1 MVMGGVA
8 LAAGALGVGI
18 ALKRRKTPEEKERQ
32 RRLLINARGR
42 ITEGSLVQQL
52 EQGGRRLLCFQ
63 YSVAQV
69 TYNAAQDI
77 TTLSHAVHL
86 EGVCDGMPARV
97 KYDPQNPSNSIV
109 ICENW
114 SGLE

>member
-18 ALKRRKTPEEKERQ
+18 ALKRRKTPEEKERA
-32 RRLLINARGR
+32 RRLKINARGR
-42 ITEGSLVQQL
+42 ITDGSLVQQV
-52 EQGGRRLLCFQ
+52 EQEGRRLLCFQ

-77 TTLSHAVHL
+77 TTLSHVIRL
-86 EGVCDGMPARV
+86 EGICDGLPARV

-109 ICENW
+109 ICETW
-114 SGLE
+114 SGLG

>member
-1 MVMGGVA
+1 MMMGGVA

-32 RRLLINARGR
+32 RRLQINARGR
-42 ITEGSLVQQL
+42 ITEGSLVHQL
-52 EQGGRRLLCFQ
+52 EQEGRRLLCFQ

-77 TTLSHAVHL
+77 TTLSHAVRL

-97 KYDPQNPSNSIV
+97 KYDPKNPSNSIV